1 LALEN
6 QDIKDI
12 TIQRIVK
19 SNVDYDIYLKLTIGE
34 EEYWGIIEDITG
46 TRNSHQNYLKILT
59 YTNLKSGL

>member
-1 LALEN
+1 MALEN

-34 EEYWGIIEDITG
+34 EEYWGIIEDITD
-46 TRNSHQNYLKILT
+46 
-59 YTNLKSGL
+59 